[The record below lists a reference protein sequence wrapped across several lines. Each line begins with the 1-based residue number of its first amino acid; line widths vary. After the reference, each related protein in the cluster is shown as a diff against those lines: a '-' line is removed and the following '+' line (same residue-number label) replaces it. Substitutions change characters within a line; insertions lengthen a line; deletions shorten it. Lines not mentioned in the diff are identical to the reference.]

1 MRKRIDRF
9 IEDALGAFTRWY
21 VDSTWLGKERDCVN
35 MFAMNFLAKAV
46 EPGAAISELGQIRI
60 ESPVPQPKGFAK
72 ITAAKDLVIWG
83 NSYVTAWDKEWNAP
97 HYPRAVLEWKIK
109 RSGRPPAEFHSHD
122 INWLSGFTSEFQDTF
137 GYLIRVYD
145 GPHGRAVDWA
155 KVRGGAINATNRR
168 S

>member
-9 IEDALGAFTRWY
+9 IEDALDEFTRWY
-21 VDSTWLGKERDCVN
+21 VDSAWLGKERDCVN

-46 EPGAAISELGQIRI
+46 KPGAAISELGQIRI
-60 ESPVPQPKGFAK
+60 ESPVPQPKGFSK

-83 NSYVTAWDKEWNAP
+83 NSFETAWDEEWNAS
-97 HYPRAVLEWKIK
+97 HYPKAVLEWKIK
-109 RSGRPPAEFHSHD
+109 RSGRRPDHFHRHD
-122 INWLSGFTSEFQDTF
+122 ISWLSGFTSDYQNTF

-145 GPHGRAVDWA
+145 GPQGRAVDWA
-155 KVRGGAINATNRR
+155 KVRGGAINGTNRR